1 MTVWLSV
8 FRGFVLC
15 SIYFYTLAS
24 QDSQVSQWLEERI
37 GHQVFQCLGR
47 RNSSSF
53 LVLSGESRLRVPRC
67 FFGSDSGPQGHRYA
81 AGAGSNRKRTLWRQG
96 IVTTCELRFVAGS
109 NSVSRNFIQ
118 SIPGSSTFFY
128 FFSHC
133 FPVSPVVTLVLSC
146 SIPGCLH
153 DQRRSGASPP
163 RLAVAANVFLDAKC
177 RDFGRKTYAK
187 IKFLPQETLVS

>member
-1 MTVWLSV
+1 M
-8 FRGFVLC
+8 
-15 SIYFYTLAS
+15 
-24 QDSQVSQWLEERI
+24 
-37 GHQVFQCLGR
+37 FQCLGR

-109 NSVSRNFIQ
+109 NSVSWNFIQ

-128 FFSHC
+128 FFFPLFPSESCRNSSSIMFYPRMSARPASKRRQSSQAGGRCEC
-133 FPVSPVVTLVLSC
+133 F
-146 SIPGCLH
+146 
-153 DQRRSGASPP
+153 
-163 RLAVAANVFLDAKC
+163 
-177 RDFGRKTYAK
+177 FGRKMQRFWQKNVCKNQVSTTRNIGFIRIEVKVAEKLKKMRYHYLQNR
-187 IKFLPQETLVS
+187 LPKSSQQLRN